1 LIALLV
7 FIEVSLVSQ
16 NRDGGLRQ
24 SKQAFS
30 AKQSGAFANVTVS
43 DLSLTPN
50 GASSWQG
57 Y

>member
-1 LIALLV
+1 LIV